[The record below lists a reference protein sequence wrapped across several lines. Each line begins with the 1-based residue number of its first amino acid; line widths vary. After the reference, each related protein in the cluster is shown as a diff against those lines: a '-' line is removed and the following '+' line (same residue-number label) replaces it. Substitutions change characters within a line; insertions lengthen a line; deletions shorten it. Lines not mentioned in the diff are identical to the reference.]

1 LQFDDFIKCCN
12 FPLIMEIKIKEVRA
26 SSIITKS
33 NLPDADYVI
42 NPYVG
47 CMHSCIYCYARF
59 MKRFTGHTEPWGKF
73 VDVKVNAPDL
83 IPIKTSKYKRK
94 SIFLAS
100 VTDAYLPLERKYQ
113 ITRKILE
120 KLIPLQ
126 PNLGV
131 QTKSDLVLRDVDL
144 FKQFK
149 KGEVGFT
156 ITTLDDN
163 LRKEI
168 EPFTSTVQSRIKALQ
183 KLKEAGIRSYVFI
196 GPILPFL
203 TDWKKII
210 LKTKHCSDFYMFENL
225 NVSGS
230 IWDSVKNWL
239 KDRHPNLLKDYEDI
253 YFSKGDYWKK
263 VEEEIKEFCKKQKV
277 GCRIYFHHGK
287 V

>member
-1 LQFDDFIKCCN
+1 
-12 FPLIMEIKIKEVRA
+12 MKIKEIEA
-26 SSIITKS
+26 SSIISKS
-33 NLPDADYVI
+33 NLPDADYAI

-83 IPIKTSKYKRK
+83 IPGKTSKYRGK

-100 VTDAYLPLERKYQ
+100 VTDAYLPLERKYKL
-113 ITRKILE
+113 TRKILE

-131 QTKSDLVLRDVDL
+131 QTKSGLVLRDVDL
-144 FKQFK
+144 LKQFK
-149 KGEVGFT
+149 NCEVGFT

-168 EPFTSTVQSRIKALQ
+168 EPFASPVQNRIKALE
-183 KLKEAGIRSYVFI
+183 KLKEARIKTYVFI

-203 TDWKKII
+203 TDWRNIV
-210 LKTKHCSDFYMFENL
+210 LKTKYCSDLYMFENL
-225 NVSGS
+225 NVPGS
-230 IWDSVKNWL
+230 IWNSVKNWL
-239 KDRHPNLLKDYEDI
+239 NEKHPDLLENYKNI
-253 YFSKGDYWKK
+253 YFYKSDYWDMVEKDIKK
-263 VEEEIKEFCKKQKV
+263 FCQQQEANCK
-277 GCRIYFHHGK
+277 IYFHHEKSSPGTELANFS
-287 V
+287 